1 MTDGG
6 VARRDPPEPEPAEPE
21 PAEPEP
27 PAPEPPAPEPPAPET
42 RGVAEIRAVRR
53 AEEWQAFAELVR
65 EYVGSLPFALDF
77 QDVDRE
83 LAHLEEEYGPP
94 AGAAFLARLD
104 PVPAFP
110 TDEPPPANDALPP
123 PSDPSPAVSDAPRIP
138 GRAPEGERWVGCV
151 GLRVLEPGVGELK
164 RMYVRPPARG
174 LGLGRALAEAAVE
187 AARARALA
195 VVRLDT
201 VAAMRDA
208 IGLYQRIGFA
218 EIPPYRHNPL
228 VDARFFELPLA
239 GDGPVTRVAAHRAR
253 AGRTGMDPGGGEG
266 VRG

>member
-1 MTDGG
+1 VTDGELVRPG
-6 VARRDPPEPEPAEPE
+6 PPGAE
-21 PAEPEP
+21 
-27 PAPEPPAPEPPAPET
+27 
-42 RGVAEIRAVRR
+42 RGSVVEIRPVRR

-65 EYVGSLPFALDF
+65 EYIASLPFVLDF

-94 AGAAFLARLD
+94 AGAAFLAGLGS
-104 PVPAFP
+104 
-110 TDEPPPANDALPP
+110 T
-123 PSDPSPAVSDAPRIP
+123 SDPSTATATPARSGDERLAASAVAPQN
-138 GRAPEGERWVGCV
+138 ERWVGCV
-151 GLRVLEPGVGELK
+151 GLRRLEPGVGELK
-164 RMYVRPPARG
+164 RMYVRPVVRS

-187 AARARALA
+187 AARVSDLA

-208 IGLYQRIGFA
+208 IGLYRKIGFA

-228 VDARFFELPLA
+228 ADARFFELSLA
-239 GDGPVTRVAAHRAR
+239 GDIPVRRVDRR
-253 AGRTGMDPGGGEG
+253 RSRGGRIEMDAGGDER